1 MRKALIKMAVAGLV
15 LTPSAGLAGPALYDL
30 GIFLYGADPFAA
42 AFYGQA
48 PAAPQAVMAP
58 APAPVPG
65 QFAAQPPMMVQQAP
79 VLMPVTVAPQMT
91 PAMPGSTRVAG
102 LSLDRAYLVGNI
114 GFASFADATNTGTG
128 VNNTFAFDSGVTAQI
143 AYGYR
148 WQERVT
154 TELEVAMRATGAKT
168 VKEIGATAAVATGNV
183 SVLSFLANATYE
195 FPGRFRATPY
205 LMGGLGFARYAA
217 SSVAAPGSSTVDS
230 SDWVIG
236 YQMGGGLVYPLA
248 GRWSL
253 DASYRYFATTQP
265 SLKNAAVQTFKTD
278 VSTHNFLVGARYKL

>member
-1 MRKALIKMAVAGLV
+1 MRKALIRATVAGLM
-15 LTPSAGLAGPALYDL
+15 LMPGAGLAGPALYDL
-30 GIFLYGADPFAA
+30 GIFLNGADPFAA
-42 AFYGQA
+42 AFYGQQT
-48 PAAPQAVMAP
+48 AAPQAVMAP
-58 APAPVPG
+58 APAPALG
-65 QFAAQPPMMVQQAP
+65 QFAARPPATVPTQ
-79 VLMPVTVAPQMT
+79 MPMT
-91 PAMPGSTRVAG
+91 PAMPDSRTFTG

-114 GFASFADATNTGTG
+114 GIASLSEATNSGTG
-128 VNNTFAFDSGVTAQI
+128 VNNKFAFDSGFAAQV

-148 WQERVT
+148 WQDRVT
-154 TELEVAMRATGAKT
+154 TELEVALRAAGAKT
-168 VKEIGATAAVATGNV
+168 VKESGATAATATGNV

-195 FPGRFRATPY
+195 FPGRYRATPY

-236 YQMGGGLVYPLA
+236 YQLGGGLVYPLA

-265 SLKNAAVQTFKTD
+265 SLKNAAAQTFKTD
-278 VSTHNFLVGARYKL
+278 VSTHNFLVGARYQL